1 MFENLKNNL
10 EHEKGI
16 IADMRSIQIGMMS
29 DPSNRNFYISS
40 LRALAE
46 QLILLNNTVPE
57 LLKEGSPLSKF
68 TTKEKPIIEKSK
80 SIIEEK
86 PVAIVK
92 KLKPFIRK
100 EPVLPIKKLDSTV
113 KEKPVIVVQ
122 KLGATVNMSYVS
134 PSSNEKKFITIN
146 KKDRQEFLKKL
157 KLSESA
163 LARVKEIKERGSG
176 LVLHEPSFYV
186 KISNRFFRKWSDKM
200 TPHFGDLSRDLKK
213 ANINF
218 LLSSYIS
225 VMIMSSLIAFFGG
238 LLIFVYLLFLDVG
251 YWIYF
256 SLPFGF
262 FGLTLL
268 SFYLYPASEASSIDK
283 NISYELPFAT
293 IHMAAIASSNIEPS
307 RIFKIISLSGE
318 YPNIANEI
326 RKVLVQINIYGYDL
340 VTSLKNVA
348 TRTSNKKLGELFSG
362 LATNISSGG
371 SLDNYLQKKSENF
384 LIDYR
389 LERQKYSDLAGT
401 FMDVY
406 ISILIAAPLIL
417 MMMFIVMNSVGLGMG
432 GLSIMVLLMISVLVI
447 VIVNIL
453 FLVILNIKQPK
464 V

>member
-1 MFENLKNNL
+1 MFEGLKNNL
-10 EHEKGI
+10 EHEKRI
-16 IADMRSIQIGMMS
+16 IMDMRSIQVGMMS

-46 QLILLNNTVPE
+46 QLIFLNNTVPE

-68 TTKEKPIIEKSK
+68 A
-80 SIIEEK
+80 IEEK
-86 PVAIVK
+86 PVVE
-92 KLKPFIRK
+92 KPK
-100 EPVLPIKKLDSTV
+100 SVV
-113 KEKPVIVVQ
+113 KEKSVSVVKRLKPSIKEKVVLSDKKLEPVIKENTVLIAQ
-122 KLGATVNMSYVS
+122 KPSATINMSYVS
-134 PSSNEKKFITIN
+134 PSTKEKRFITIN

-157 KLSESA
+157 RLSETA
-163 LARVKEIKERGSG
+163 LSRVKEIKDKSAGF
-176 LVLHEPSFYV
+176 VLHEPSFYV
-186 KISNRFFRKWSDKM
+186 KISNRFFRKWSDRM
-200 TPHFGDLSRDLKK
+200 APHFGDLSRDLKK
-213 ANINF
+213 ANMNF

-225 VMIMSSLIAFFGG
+225 VMIMSSLIAFFSGVLVFG
-238 LLIFVYLLFLDVG
+238 YLIYSDIS
-251 YWIYF
+251 YWMYF
-256 SLPFGF
+256 SLPFGL
-262 FGLTLL
+262 FGLVVLA
-268 SFYLYPASEASSIDK
+268 FYLYPTSEASSIDK

-293 IHMAAIASSNIEPS
+293 IHMAAISSSNIEPT

-318 YPNIANEI
+318 YPNIANEV
-326 RKVLVQINIYGYDL
+326 RKVLVQINVYGYDL

-371 SLDNYLQKKSENF
+371 SLDDYLQKKSENF

-401 FMDVY
+401 FMDIY

-432 GLSIMVLLMISVLVI
+432 GLSIMFLLMISVIAI

-453 FLVILNIKQPK
+453 FLVVLNIKQPK